1 MSNLMKSK
9 LNMIWVLVV
18 QRAYFYN
25 PRMND
30 SVYAFKY
37 ELGSNP
43 DNEALH
49 PPYRDNTVSI
59 EK

>member
-1 MSNLMKSK
+1 
-9 LNMIWVLVV
+9 MIWVLVV
-18 QRAYFYN
+18 QLAYFYN

-30 SVYAFKY
+30 LVYAFIY

-43 DNEALH
+43 DNETIH
-49 PPYRDNTVSI
+49 PSHRGNTVSI

>member
-1 MSNLMKSK
+1 MKSK
-9 LNMIWVLVV
+9 LNMMWVLVV